1 MDNKILKIEAER
13 IVDELIKISRTD
25 KDLDTIFNELLDK
38 KLKAKSLNVM
48 FYLTNIL
55 AEKKYYI
62 DNISPLELKKYNSWW
77 IIFLI

>member
-62 DNISPLELKKYNSWW
+62 DNISPLELKKYNS
-77 IIFLI
+77 